1 MENVSDPSIRV
12 AVVDD
17 HIMVS
22 ELLALSISK
31 EADLSLVGVVGNVS
45 DALELVKR
53 DHPDVI
59 LLNYRLPDFECIEM
73 VKLMIK
79 ESPDSHVV
87 MLSGNGDHGLQRQA
101 IDAGCTGL
109 LGKNARI
116 ADVLSAIRAAV
127 RGEMVI
133 SAGESFQLRSA

>member
-31 EADLSLVGVVGNVS
+31 ETDLSLVGVVGNVA
-45 DALELVKR
+45 DALDLIKR
-53 DHPDVI
+53 EHPAVI
-59 LLNYRLPDFECIEM
+59 LLNYRLPDFECIEV
-73 VKLMIK
+73 VKLMVK
-79 ESPDSHVV
+79 ESPDSRVV
-87 MLSGNGDHGLQRQA
+87 MLSGNGDHGLQCLA

-116 ADVLSAIRAAV
+116 AEVLAAIRAAV
-127 RGEMVI
+127 RGEIVI
-133 SAGESFQLRSA
+133 SAGESYALRSA

>member
-1 MENVSDPSIRV
+1 MENVSESPIRV

-31 EADLSLVGVVGNVS
+31 ENDLSLVGVVDSVD
-45 DALELVKR
+45 DALELIDR
-53 DHPDVI
+53 EHPDVI
-59 LLNYRLPDFECIEM
+59 LLNYRRPDFECIEV

-79 ESPDSHVV
+79 GSPTSHVV
-87 MLSGNGDHGLQRQA
+87 MLSGNGDHDLQRLA

-116 ADVLSAIRAAV
+116 AEVLGAIRAAV
-127 RGEMVI
+127 RGELVI
-133 SAGESFQLRSA
+133 SSGESFELRSA

>member
-31 EADLSLVGVVGNVS
+31 ENDLSLVGVVGRVD
-45 DALELVKR
+45 DALELIDKE
-53 DHPDVI
+53 HPDVI
-59 LLNYRLPDFECIEM
+59 LLNYRLPDFECIEV
-73 VKLMIK
+73 VKLMLK
-79 ESPDSHVV
+79 ESPTSHVV
-87 MLSGNGDHGLQRQA
+87 MLSANGDHDLQRLA

-116 ADVLSAIRAAV
+116 AEVLGAIRAAV
-127 RGEMVI
+127 RGELVL
-133 SAGESFQLRSA
+133 SSGDSHELRFA

>member
-1 MENVSDPSIRV
+1 MENVSDSSIRV

-31 EADLSLVGVVGNVS
+31 EDDLSLVGVVGGLD
-45 DALELVKR
+45 DALKLIEKE
-53 DHPDVI
+53 HPDVI
-59 LLNYRLPDFECIEM
+59 LLNYRLPDFECIEI

-79 ESPDSHVV
+79 QSPGSHVV
-87 MLSGNGDHGLQRQA
+87 MLSGNGDHDLQRLA

-116 ADVLSAIRAAV
+116 VEVLGAIRAAV
-127 RGEMVI
+127 RGELVI
-133 SAGESFQLRSA
+133 SSGESYSLRTA

>member
-31 EADLSLVGVVGNVS
+31 ERDMSLVGVVGSVS

-53 DHPDVI
+53 EHPNVI
-59 LLNYRLPDFECIEM
+59 LLNYRLPDFECIEV

-79 ESPDSHVV
+79 ESLESHVV

-116 ADVLSAIRAAV
+116 AEVLAAIRAAV

-133 SAGESFQLRSA
+133 SAGESYELRSA

>member
-1 MENVSDPSIRV
+1 MEYVSETSIRV

-22 ELLALSISK
+22 ELLALSITK
-31 EADLSLVGVVGNVS
+31 ESDLSLVGVVGNVA
-45 DALELVKR
+45 DALELLKR
-53 DHPDVI
+53 ERPDVI
-59 LLNYRLPDFECIEM
+59 LLNYRLPDFECIEV
-73 VKLMIK
+73 VKLMIN
-79 ESPDSHVV
+79 ESPNSQVV
-87 MLSGNGDHGLQRQA
+87 LLSGNGDHGLQRLA

-116 ADVLSAIRAAV
+116 VDVLGAIRAAV

-133 SAGESFQLRSA
+133 SAGESLQRRSA

>member
-1 MENVSDPSIRV
+1 MENVSGDSIRV

-22 ELLALSISK
+22 ELLALSIAK
-31 EADLSLVGVVGNVS
+31 EDDLALVGVVDGVD
-45 DALELVKR
+45 DALELLER
-53 DHPDVI
+53 EHPDVV
-59 LLNYRLPDFECIEM
+59 LLNYRLPDFECIEV

-79 ESPDSHVV
+79 ESPATRVV
-87 MLSGNGDHGLQRQA
+87 MLSGNGDHDLQRLA

-127 RGEMVI
+127 RGELVI
-133 SAGESFQLRSA
+133 SSAESFELRTA

>member
-1 MENVSDPSIRV
+1 MENVSETSIRV

-22 ELLALSISK
+22 ELLALSIVK
-31 EADLSLVGVVGNVS
+31 EDDLTLVGVVDNMD
-45 DALELVKR
+45 DALRLLER
-53 DHPDVI
+53 EHPDVI
-59 LLNYRLPDFECIEM
+59 LLNYRCPDFDCIEV

-79 ESPDSHVV
+79 ESPGSHVV
-87 MLSGNGDHGLQRQA
+87 MLSGNGDHDLQRLA

-116 ADVLSAIRAAV
+116 GDVISAVRAAV
-127 RGEMVI
+127 RGELVI
-133 SAGESFQLRSA
+133 TPGESLQLHSA